1 MKIINLLSDKIDYL
15 FRRGKN
21 ADERCYDFFIRTVT
35 FLLITLI
42 VLCYGSF
49 VHADGD
55 TVNGTVAT
63 DNIGYV
69 ITLDDAKDEFIQT
82 YGADVYRPLDGSALY
97 YTLPDYD
104 YMSEDFL
111 KSFNFPFGGSGRLFV
126 GIYNTFVDVSCDYT
140 EQYMLIVPCN
150 RSFYIEGSGNI
161 SFPTNSTSISYQVF
175 FVNKQTQYICQR
187 GVNGCYIKNFDT
199 SLTSTYC
206 PCIAVNYDFTN
217 SQYTYAFVD
226 GSKSGNGIDLG
237 PIVYT
242 NAPVFTIGSG
252 ITSNMFSNTDYD
264 SIINPVYGNGS
275 DYFVQSNPLILD
287 GTFNNDGSYNGGGS
301 DNVES
306 NANHNYLTDIQ
317 IGLTSQNLGQ
327 NILSSQVVIGCDVD
341 DWILN
346 NLDDYSMYINYKF
359 YIKDSY
365 QSSPNDPEFNYS
377 VILPLRTFY
386 NRAYTY
392 SVAELFRNC
401 KDSNNQSFQSYF
413 NIVGEGQKV
422 LSEQPYN
429 AIIPCFLETIY
440 QGLGKYYVTP
450 DTEYQTIPYTIFQF
464 KLDVSCSLSYQD
476 MSVDDA
482 SGIYLKEFDF
492 KNGSESVKVADILR
506 NDNPWEG
513 ESEPQQSPIVPPA
526 NNPISGGGGSSSVS
540 VNVDV
545 SGQKIPIGVKTKQ
558 EIQIILD
565 NYKEVNDTFMDD
577 WQDLSEPMN
586 NNNFMHFLSDTT
598 RTLPAVDY
606 MIKGACA
613 VFGLSIILFVLKVL
627 LF

>member
-1 MKIINLLSDKIDYL
+1 MKYLNIISDKIDYL

-49 VHADGD
+49 VHADGSFPVALGIDLSKLSNGEWLFND
-55 TVNGTVAT
+55 TDAENYLFEYYGNNAVNIQLIPNYIHADLHNLPFDSSIDTSNNYLILYDCNSNYAWWSVVLAVPKDLVA
-63 DNIGYV
+63 NGHI
-69 ITLDDAKDEFIQT
+69 IFA
-82 YGADVYRPLDGSALY
+82 
-97 YTLPDYD
+97 
-104 YMSEDFL
+104 MSESCTYISDGTYDL
-111 KSFNFPFGGSGRLFV
+111 TLYSFDSN
-126 GIYNTFVDVSCDYT
+126 N
-140 EQYMLIVPCN
+140 N
-150 RSFYIEGSGNI
+150 
-161 SFPTNSTSISYQVF
+161 
-175 FVNKQTQYICQR
+175 
-187 GVNGCYIKNFDT
+187 
-199 SLTSTYC
+199 LTSTSTLT
-206 PCIAVNYDFTN
+206 VNE
-217 SQYTYAFVD
+217 
-226 GSKSGNGIDLG
+226 GL
-237 PIVYT
+237 
-242 NAPVFTIGSG
+242 
-252 ITSNMFSNTDYD
+252 
-264 SIINPVYGNGS
+264 
-275 DYFVQSNPLILD
+275 
-287 GTFNNDGSYNGGGS
+287 GSYNMGS
-301 DNVES
+301 NYWQKRTVCSNMPLYCGDFSVNGFNTLKNNNFEDSLSNLYNMNYYTIPNVDLCSGAYISNGVGEVIPEPTES
-306 NANHNYLTDIQ
+306 NANHNYLNDIQ

-327 NILSSQVVIGCDVD
+327 NILSSQVIIGCDVD

-346 NLDDYSMYINYKF
+346 NLDDYSMYINYKL

-401 KDSNNQSFQSYF
+401 TDSNNQSFQSYF

-422 LSEQPYN
+422 LSDQPYN

-450 DTEYQTIPYTIFQF
+450 DPQYQTIPYTIFQF
-464 KLDVSCSLSYQD
+464 KLDVSCSLSYQG
-476 MSVDDA
+476 MSVNDA

-506 NDNPWEG
+506 NENPWEG
-513 ESEPQQSPIVPPA
+513 ESEPQQSPIVPSA
-526 NNPISGGGGSSSVS
+526 NNPISGGSGSSSVN

-606 MIKGACA
+606 LIKGACA
-613 VFGLSIILFVLKVL
+613 VFGLSILLFVLKVL